1 MPGKSD
7 PIVWTGPVLVSD
19 RLIVLSSNGRAY
31 SISPYTG
38 ALTGKTEVP
47 DGAYIP
53 PVVANGALY
62 LLTNGAQLVAL
73 R

>member
-1 MPGKSD
+1 M
-7 PIVWTGPVLVSD
+7 VWTGPVLVSD
-19 RLIVLSSNGRAY
+19 RLIVVSSNGRAY

-38 ALTGKTEVP
+38 QLTGKTDIP
-47 DGAYIP
+47 DGAYIS
-53 PVVANGALY
+53 PVVANGTLY

>member
-1 MPGKSD
+1 
-7 PIVWTGPVLVSD
+7 
-19 RLIVLSSNGRAY
+19 VLSSNGRAY

-38 ALTGKTEVP
+38 ALTGKTQIP

-53 PVVANGALY
+53 PVVANGTLY
-62 LLTNGAQLVAL
+62 VLTNRAQLVAL